1 MKIRCIIINDGVN
14 QLWFAMPTL
23 TSGLADFIPIT
34 NEVVTFQPREMEQ
47 FVNFT
52 TLSDNIV
59 EGTEMLTAV
68 LSNPSTRA
76 MIGQQDTAMINITD
90 DAGKLS
96 REAKENEN
104 WESIL

>member
-1 MKIRCIIINDGVN
+1 MN
-14 QLWFAMPTL
+14 QLWFAIPTL
-23 TSGLADFIPIT
+23 TSGLADFTPIT
-34 NEVVTFQPREMEQ
+34 NQVVTFQPGETVQ

-52 TLSDNIV
+52 SLSDNIV

-76 MIGQQDTAMINITD
+76 MIGQQDTAMINITE

-96 REAKENEN
+96 RNLLGGK
-104 WESIL
+104 